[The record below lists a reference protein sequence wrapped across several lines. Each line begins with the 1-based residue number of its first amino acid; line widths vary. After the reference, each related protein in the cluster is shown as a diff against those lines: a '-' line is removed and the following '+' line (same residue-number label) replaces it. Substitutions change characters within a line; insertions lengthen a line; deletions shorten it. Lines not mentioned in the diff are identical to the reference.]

1 MSNPSAI
8 LFVVWMGALLV
19 LVMFVWPRMDRQRIR
34 ENVEAH
40 GGKVIDIDS
49 VWLRAAGRYGRTYDV
64 TYTSR
69 QGRRITA
76 TCMTSMMRGV
86 QWISDR
92 PPGSDRVT
100 PQVAE
105 EPGPSEEIDC
115 VECGAKIPAEQT
127 RCPQC
132 GWSYTGN
139 FPDR

>member
-1 MSNPSAI
+1 MRDV
-8 LFVVWMGALLV
+8 LFVVWIAILAV

-64 TYTSR
+64 IYTSR
-69 QGRRITA
+69 HGKRITA

-92 PPGSDRVT
+92 PPGSDRAT
-100 PQVAE
+100 PDAAE
-105 EPGPSEEIDC
+105 EFGRSEAIDC
-115 VECGAKIPAEQT
+115 IACGAKIPAEKT
-127 RCPQC
+127 RCPHC
-132 GWSYTGN
+132 GWSYKEN

>member
-1 MSNPSAI
+1 MDIVLWS
-8 LFVVWMGALLV
+8 LV
-19 LVMFVWPRMDRQRIR
+19 LAFVISLTVAMPKYDRQRIR

-69 QGRRITA
+69 HGRRITA

-100 PQVAE
+100 PDAAE
-105 EPGPSEEIDC
+105 EFGRSEAIDC
-115 VECGAKIPAEQT
+115 IACGAKIPAEKT
-127 RCPQC
+127 RCPHC
-132 GWSYTGN
+132 GWSYKEN
-139 FPDR
+139 